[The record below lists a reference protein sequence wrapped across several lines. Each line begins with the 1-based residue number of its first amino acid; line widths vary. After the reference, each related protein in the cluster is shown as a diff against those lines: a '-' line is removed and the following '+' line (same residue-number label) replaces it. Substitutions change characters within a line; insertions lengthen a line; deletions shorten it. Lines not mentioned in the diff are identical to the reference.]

1 MGKKLCTFTVKVGG
15 YNLIAN
21 AKSEVEVSLRRE
33 NNDAVTFTKGLS
45 SKGKLFYIR
54 EVIMEEEVAHAGKAR
69 SVGKAVGAASMML
82 KGGGAGDVLLAAK
95 RGERAGDA
103 YAAGSTARVRLFDI
117 EDQKDVEITIGCPPE
132 VYGVLT
138 DLTVPES

>member
-15 YNLIAN
+15 YHLFAN
-21 AKSEVEVSLRRE
+21 SKSEVEVALRRE
-33 NNDAVTFTKGLS
+33 DNNAVTFTKGIS

-54 EVIMEEEVAHAGKAR
+54 EVIMEEEVAHADKAR
-69 SVGKAVGAASMML
+69 GIGKAVGAASMML

-95 RGERAGDA
+95 RGEKAGGA

-117 EDQKDVEITIGCPPE
+117 EEQKDVEITIGCPPE
-132 VYGVLT
+132 VYGVLS
-138 DLTVPES
+138 DLAVPES